1 MPAPPAPDGVA
12 DVDDAVRTRVPGRS
26 ARWVDVAAAAGTALG
41 LSGLLVLDPA
51 TPPVGYA
58 AATGFGA
65 LVLLRRRA
73 PLPMLVLTLVG
84 ATVCAVADLG
94 VLGTPLA
101 AAPALCAAAAQG
113 RPGWASA
120 TGGALVLVVSALR
133 PARPGT
139 GADVVTLLLGD
150 LAVVVAAVCVGVLVR
165 SRRQDRPD
173 RGAPGPRPPASDPAP
188 PDRPGP
194 VEPGPVEPGP
204 GAERLRVALD
214 LQDVVGHHLSLVA
227 LHTDVAAGAVGRDDD
242 AARTALRHVR
252 EATSATVHE
261 LRATALLLR
270 PAEQGTEQ
278 SADAS
283 AAVPGARDHLP
294 AVTGPAGLAALVQPV
309 RAAGIRVT
317 TRVDVPRGS
326 LDATVDAAAYRIVQ
340 GALARVGADAAASTV
355 RVELGVS
362 AGRLRVV
369 VADDG
374 PGPAPDGAD
383 DGPGPAPDG
392 ADGARLAA
400 MRDRATL
407 LGGRLDVVDGAD
419 GGLVVTAD
427 LPARLAESVP

>member
-26 ARWVDVAAAAGTALG
+26 ARWVDVAAAAATALA
-41 LSGLLVLDPA
+41 LSGLLVLDSA
-51 TPPVGYA
+51 TPPGGYA
-58 AATGFGA
+58 AAAGFGA

-73 PLPMLVLTLVG
+73 PVPMLVLTLVG
-84 ATVCAVADLG
+84 AAVCAVADLG
-94 VLGTPLA
+94 VLGTPLV

-120 TGGALVLVVSALR
+120 AGGALVLVVAALR
-133 PARPGT
+133 PARPGA
-139 GADVVTLLLGD
+139 GADVVALLLGD
-150 LAVVVAAVCVGVLVR
+150 VAVVVAAVCVGVLVR

-173 RGAPGPRPPASDPAP
+173 RVAPGPRPPSSAPAP

-204 GAERLRVALD
+204 GAERLQVALD

-270 PAEQGTEQ
+270 LAEQGTEQ
-278 SADAS
+278 STDAS
-283 AAVPGARDHLP
+283 AAVPGTRDHLP
-294 AVTGPAGLAALVQPV
+294 AVTGPAGLAALVQAV

-383 DGPGPAPDG
+383 
-392 ADGARLAA
+392 GARLAA